1 MLKPVAE
8 DRRDSKRNR
17 MLKGG
22 VIAFSARHATLPC
35 VLRDLSDTG
44 ARLQVAQGS
53 SVPDTFELL
62 VELDGLEAHCQVAWR
77 KPTEIGVMF
86 LEAPRIGNPKRV
98 QIVGVNGPQAKS
110 TLRRG
115 SIVQAPPASP
125 TSAPAEMLAPAVP
138 TPPVTPVVPV
148 APLAPAATRAASV
161 PSVKVAATRA
171 SIPILIAEDD
181 PDDRL
186 LMQEAFRESAF
197 THPLAFVQNGE
208 ELLRYVRG
216 ETPYV
221 GREFPGLIL
230 LDLNMPKM
238 DGRTALMHLKTDAA
252 FKRIPV
258 IVLTTSNAEEDIQR
272 TYELGVTAF
281 ISKPGSFEGLMQLVA
296 SLNGFFT
303 RFVHLPTP
311 AA

>member
-1 MLKPVAE
+1 
-8 DRRDSKRNR
+8 

-22 VIAFSARHATLPC
+22 VIAFSGRHATLPC

-44 ARLQVAQGS
+44 ARLQVTQGS

-77 KPTEIGVMF
+77 KPTEVGVMF
-86 LEAPRIGNPKRV
+86 LEPPRISSPKRI
-98 QIVGVNGPQAKS
+98 QIVGVNGPLARGS
-110 TLRRG
+110 LRRSG
-115 SIVQAPPASP
+115 MVQAPTANPNPQPALPEAPIAVSP
-125 TSAPAEMLAPAVP
+125 VG
-138 TPPVTPVVPV
+138 
-148 APLAPAATRAASV
+148 PAATDLNAQ
-161 PSVKVAATRA
+161 PVKTAATRA

-186 LMQEAFRESAF
+186 LMQDAFRESAF

-216 ETPYV
+216 EAPYE
-221 GREFPGLIL
+221 GRAFPGLIL

-238 DGRTALMHLKTDAA
+238 DGRTALMHLKTVAA

-281 ISKPGSFEGLMQLVA
+281 ISKPGSFEGLMQLVG

-303 RFVHLPTP
+303 RFVHLPTV
-311 AA
+311 